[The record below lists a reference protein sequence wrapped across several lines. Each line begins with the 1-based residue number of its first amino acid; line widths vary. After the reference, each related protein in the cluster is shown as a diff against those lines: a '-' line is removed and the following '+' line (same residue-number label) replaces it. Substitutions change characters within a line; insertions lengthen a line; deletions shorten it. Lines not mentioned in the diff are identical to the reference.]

1 MLRDQIGLRLDTSQ
15 HLLFDVKVTRLE
27 CKREAILSRILK
39 KRSFE
44 PKRDSYHRETKVLN
58 ILFICKS

>member
-39 KRSFE
+39 KGA
-44 PKRDSYHRETKVLN
+44 LN
-58 ILFICKS
+58 QRGTLITAKPNY